1 MMNKIKSFMVGD
13 HQGFWDLIVQENIIL
28 IHKDESIKSKLTL
41 EQAQEFMVKNEGN
54 VASVKEEED
63 KMSDIE

>member
-1 MMNKIKSFMVGD
+1 M
-13 HQGFWDLIVQENIIL
+13 

-41 EQAQEFMVKNEGN
+41 EQAQEFMVKNEGI